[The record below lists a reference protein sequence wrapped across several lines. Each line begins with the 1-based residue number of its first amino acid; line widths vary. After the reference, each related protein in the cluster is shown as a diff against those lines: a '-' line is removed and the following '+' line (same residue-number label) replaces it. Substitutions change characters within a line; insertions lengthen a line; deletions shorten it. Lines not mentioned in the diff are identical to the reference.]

1 MSYNSQGFLQQDSLH
16 FTEGPSHFISHGQL
30 ILLNQFPNPGD
41 VIYTIPQPS
50 GQPVVLNQ
58 FPAAEDVIYTIPP
71 SSG

>member
-50 GQPVVLNQ
+50 GQLVVHNQ
-58 FPAAEDVIYTIPP
+58 FAAPGDLIFIPP